1 MILHVITN
9 KSEQLRNCAEITVPD
24 EGMISRIAS
33 GDRDALA
40 QLYEET
46 RHAVFGFA
54 LSILQNRPSA
64 EDVLQ
69 DTYLKVWSSA
79 AAYKPQGKPM
89 AWILRITRNL
99 ALMKLR
105 EKRNRDIQLTERMDI
120 PAALDTEE
128 GRLDRIVLELALNT
142 LSDEERQIIMLH
154 SLSGLRHREIA
165 EILQLPLSTVLSK
178 YRRTLK
184 KLEKLI
190 KEES

>member
-1 MILHVITN
+1 MILQAMA
-9 KSEQLRNCAEITVPD
+9 SESEGLRNSTIITVLD
-24 EGMISRIAS
+24 EGVISCIAL

-40 QLYEET
+40 QLYEGT

-54 LSILQNRPSA
+54 ISILRNRSAA

-69 DTYLKVWSSA
+69 DTYLKVWANA
-79 AAYKPQGKPM
+79 ATYRAQGKPM
-89 AWILRITRNL
+89 AWILSMTRNL

-105 EKRNRDIQLTERMDI
+105 EKRNRDLPFEEQMDI
-120 PAALDTEE
+120 PFTFDAEE

-142 LSDEERQIIMLH
+142 LSEEERQIIMLH
-154 SLSGLRHREIA
+154 SLSGQKHREIA

-178 YRRTLK
+178 YRRALK